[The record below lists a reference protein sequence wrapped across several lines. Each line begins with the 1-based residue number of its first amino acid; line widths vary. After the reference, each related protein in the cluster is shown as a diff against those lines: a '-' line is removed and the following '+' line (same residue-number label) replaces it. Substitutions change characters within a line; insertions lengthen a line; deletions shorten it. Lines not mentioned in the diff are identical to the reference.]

1 LTDRSRIAVL
11 ALLLGVPTALPAQNI
26 RRSQEA
32 AVRQK
37 VADTWIE
44 LRYQR
49 PVARGRSPL
58 FGNIVEWGH
67 VWTPGADSATTI
79 SVSTPIVVENDT
91 LPRGTYSIWTIA
103 DSTGQWTVIFSRT
116 ARAWHTRYP
125 GEQHDQLRVRVT
137 ALQGS
142 HMESMAWYFPA
153 VDGAQATLV
162 MHWGTTYVP
171 LNIRVPTP

>member
-1 LTDRSRIAVL
+1 MSNGWWIVAA
-11 ALLLGVPTALPAQNI
+11 ALLLPAALPAQNI

-32 AVRQK
+32 VVRQK

-44 LRYQR
+44 LRYFR

-58 FGNIVEWGH
+58 FGNIVDWGH

-91 LPRGTYSIWTIA
+91 LPRGSYSIWTIP
-103 DSTGQWTVIFSRT
+103 DSTGQWSVIFNRT
-116 ARAWHTRYP
+116 WRAWHTRYP

-137 ALQGS
+137 AWQGA
-142 HMESMAWYFPA
+142 HMESLAWYFPS
-153 VDGAQATLV
+153 VDGPQATLV
-162 MHWGTTYVP
+162 MHWGTTGVP